1 MIKSVKKQK
10 TDIQTRIYLFHGVKT
25 FADAQLRKIA
35 NYVSSKAQRIPEQK
49 LARILIG
56 ACVVIA
62 VALGIRLFY
71 AFNHRSGM
79 KFQSIHIS
87 LQKPSYSSSVDEN
100 VLWRIKKFHHY
111 LDSLKKND
119 LSLYDSIM
127 VSRPHLIDSIITIE
141 EFTNQ

>member
-1 MIKSVKKQK
+1 MMKLFKKQK

-35 NYVSSKAQRIPEQK
+35 NYLSSKAQRIPEQK

-56 ACVVIA
+56 ACLVVA
-62 VALGIRLFY
+62 FALGIRLFY
-71 AFNHRSGM
+71 SFNHRSGI
-79 KFQSIHIS
+79 KFQSIQIP
-87 LQKPSYSSSVDEN
+87 LQKPLHLSSVDEN

-127 VSRPHLIDSIITIE
+127 ASRPHLMDSIITIE